1 MALVR
6 KTAPAERGADAPLRS
21 ERTWSVLVEELR
33 DPDPE
38 TRRRAALD
46 LHGELR
52 AAPAL
57 LAAAREEDDPAARD
71 AALATVASFDLVEVA
86 RELAGWLGLDDAARR
101 NAAVVALQ
109 SMPVCAAPVLEHVL
123 ADGDVRARLMAVMVI
138 TALPDPEVP
147 RWLLRVVQTDADE
160 NVVAAAVDAGVLVED
175 ALGHQLATTGAARF
189 PGNPYLAFL
198 ATTAAPPAPPVAG
211 VGAR

>member
-6 KTAPAERGADAPLRS
+6 KTAPAERDADAPRRA
-21 ERTWSVLVEELR
+21 ERTWSVLVEQLR
-33 DPDPE
+33 HPDPE
-38 TRRRAALD
+38 ARRRAALD

-109 SMPVCAAPVLEHVL
+109 SMPSCVASVLEHVL
-123 ADGDVRARLMAVMVI
+123 AGADVRARLMAVMVI
-138 TALPDPEVP
+138 TALPRPEVP
-147 RWLLRVVQTDADE
+147 RWLLRIAEGDADE
-160 NVVAAAVDAGVLVED
+160 NVVAAAIDAGVLVDD
-175 ALGHQLATTGAARF
+175 ALGHQLATEGAARF
-189 PGNPYLAFL
+189 PDNPYLAFL
-198 ATTAAPPAPPVAG
+198 AASVAPTASLSE
-211 VGAR
+211 VGAP